1 MARVTT
7 RFVPFTTTPSIF
19 EPATY
24 PEAIDVRN
32 EEMQSRCVQID
43 TIGQEIND
51 VADEVNTNT
60 QSALASKEAAED
72 SASEALISEQ
82 SALASKEAAELAKQ
96 QAEALYDEFDDRYLG
111 AKETPPATDNDGNP
125 LETGA
130 MYFNINTKKLYVY
143 DSLISQWVD
152 TTSVPTLFASLSD
165 IDLSGLLN
173 GDILI
178 YNSSTSK
185 WENKPKDYYTKTEID
200 NNIYTKTEINTRLNQ
215 LFIKPFS
222 KRRLPL
228 FAKASP
234 SSFIIPTGTRIQ
246 TDNAFVELVSNTTVS
261 LNTDLLIPESKT
273 AGTDYYVYAK
283 NDGTFYVSS
292 NDSIG
297 TDRLIGG
304 FHYGLTGEAEAT
316 SGTKTE
322 ADMVKLRGIN
332 EYSFWDLKY
341 YANCKAGNKGMFIV
355 DNKCYDIYMGDVN
368 YGIDFYSKA
377 NAQIAGGGTD
387 YGRGYPKIPLMFG
400 GNGTTNYGKLT
411 PFVAFDLVNAAGKE
425 LISYQ
430 EFTKIAYGVQEGL
443 AQPETI
449 AGQTGHIGAVTSKY
463 GMEQAIGTQWIWSS
477 SLGTSSSGT
486 WNNIADARGQVYS
499 DVIVAILGG
508 GRNEAAGG
516 PGSRCSAWSNGLTVS
531 VWHSGFRGCCDL
543 VILD

>member
-1 MARVTT
+1 MVTT
-7 RFVPFTTTPSIF
+7 IPNVTNWSVTPQNGQANYFTLMNTWLSESTSVIASLQAAITAQNAANG
-19 EPATY
+19 EVNSLAEQTATNAQDAQDARD
-24 PEAIDVRN
+24 EAVTALALLSNGAID
-32 EEMQSRCVQID
+32 
-43 TIGQEIND
+43 
-51 VADEVNTNT
+51 
-60 QSALASKEAAED
+60 
-72 SASEALISEQ
+72 
-82 SALASKEAAELAKQ
+82 
-96 QAEALYDEFDDRYLG
+96 
-111 AKETPPATDNDGNP
+111 
-125 LETGA
+125 
-130 MYFNINTKKLYVY
+130 
-143 DSLISQWVD
+143 D
-152 TTSVPTLFASLSD
+152 TTIATNKAFS
-165 IDLSGLLN
+165 
-173 GDILI
+173 
-178 YNSSTSK
+178 NSYIQG
-185 WENKPKDYYTKTEID
+185 NYHDKTETY
-200 NNIYTKTEINTRLNQ
+200 NKTEINTRLNQ

-222 KRRLPL
+222 KSRLPL
-228 FAKASP
+228 FTKESP
-234 SSFIIPTGTRIQ
+234 SSFIIPLGTRIQ
-246 TDNAFVELVSNTTVS
+246 IDNAFVELVSNITVS
-261 LNTDLLIPESKT
+261 LNTDLLIPENKT
-273 AGTDYYVYAK
+273 AGTDYYVYTK

-304 FHYGLTGEAEAT
+304 FHYGLTGETEAT

-387 YGRGYPKIPLMFG
+387 NGRGYPKIPLMFG

-477 SLGTSSSGT
+477 SFGTSTSGT

-508 GRNEAAGG
+508 ARIEAAGH
-516 PGSRCSAWSNGLTVS
+516 PGSRCSNWNSGLAASDWNG
-531 VWHSGFRGCCDL
+531 GFRGCCDL

>member
-1 MARVTT
+1 MANGKLNLGKQSGGVLSLTFPDGVSNTEVVLPESGVIAKVSDLSVFKKPDGYRN
-7 RFVPFTTTPSIF
+7 RPLFSKAA
-19 EPATY
+19 PATF
-24 PEAIDVRN
+24 
-32 EEMQSRCVQID
+32 
-43 TIGQEIND
+43 TI
-51 VADEVNTNT
+51 
-60 QSALASKEAAED
+60 
-72 SASEALISEQ
+72 
-82 SALASKEAAELAKQ
+82 
-96 QAEALYDEFDDRYLG
+96 
-111 AKETPPATDNDGNP
+111 P
-125 LETGA
+125 TG
-130 MYFNINTKKLYVY
+130 FKV
-143 DSLISQWVD
+143 V
-152 TTSVPTLFASLSD
+152 V
-165 IDLSGLLN
+165 
-173 GDILI
+173 GDIL
-178 YNSSTSK
+178 
-185 WENKPKDYYTKTEID
+185 
-200 NNIYTKTEINTRLNQ
+200 
-215 LFIKPFS
+215 
-222 KRRLPL
+222 
-228 FAKASP
+228 
-234 SSFIIPTGTRIQ
+234 
-246 TDNAFVELVSNTTVS
+246 VELESDVTVS

-283 NDGTFYVSS
+283 NNGTFYVSS

-304 FHYGLTGEAEAT
+304 FHYGLTGEAEAAT
-316 SGTKTE
+316 GNKTE

-387 YGRGYPKIPLMFG
+387 YRRGYPKIPLMFG

-463 GMEQAIGTQWIWSS
+463 GMEQATGTQWIWSS
-477 SLGTSSSGT
+477 SFGASSTGT
-486 WNNIADARGQVYS
+486 WNNITNARGQVYS
-499 DVIVAILGG
+499 DVIVAFMGG
-508 GRNEAAGG
+508 ASSETAGI
-516 PGSRCSAWSNGLTVS
+516 PGSRCSVWSGGLTNSSWVL
-531 VWHSGFRGCCDL
+531 GFRGCCDL

>member
-1 MARVTT
+1 MANGKFNLGKQAGGVLSLTFPDGVTNT
-7 RFVPFTTTPSIF
+7 EVVLPESGVIAKVSDLSVFKKPDGYRNRPLLSKIA
-19 EPATY
+19 PATF
-24 PEAIDVRN
+24 
-32 EEMQSRCVQID
+32 
-43 TIGQEIND
+43 TI
-51 VADEVNTNT
+51 
-60 QSALASKEAAED
+60 
-72 SASEALISEQ
+72 
-82 SALASKEAAELAKQ
+82 
-96 QAEALYDEFDDRYLG
+96 
-111 AKETPPATDNDGNP
+111 P
-125 LETGA
+125 TG
-130 MYFNINTKKLYVY
+130 FKV
-143 DSLISQWVD
+143 V
-152 TTSVPTLFASLSD
+152 V
-165 IDLSGLLN
+165 
-173 GDILI
+173 GDIL
-178 YNSSTSK
+178 
-185 WENKPKDYYTKTEID
+185 
-200 NNIYTKTEINTRLNQ
+200 
-215 LFIKPFS
+215 
-222 KRRLPL
+222 
-228 FAKASP
+228 
-234 SSFIIPTGTRIQ
+234 
-246 TDNAFVELVSNTTVS
+246 VELESDVTVS

-463 GMEQAIGTQWIWSS
+463 GMEQATGTQWIWSS

-486 WNNIADARGQVYS
+486 WNNIADVRGQVNS
-499 DVIVAILGG
+499 DVIVALLGG
-508 GRNEAAGG
+508 ARAEPAGV
-516 PGSRCSAWSNGLTVS
+516 PGSRCSAWNFGLTGS
-531 VWHSGFRGCCDL
+531 VWSSGFRGCCDL